1 MYWRL
6 HTRVLSEQCFR
17 SKIHKRPLLMTL
29 FPSVTGRWMDF
40 KFWGQSKNK
49 NWTGDYRPPGWFPIR
64 PGNDVDL

>member
-1 MYWRL
+1 
-6 HTRVLSEQCFR
+6 
-17 SKIHKRPLLMTL
+17 MTL